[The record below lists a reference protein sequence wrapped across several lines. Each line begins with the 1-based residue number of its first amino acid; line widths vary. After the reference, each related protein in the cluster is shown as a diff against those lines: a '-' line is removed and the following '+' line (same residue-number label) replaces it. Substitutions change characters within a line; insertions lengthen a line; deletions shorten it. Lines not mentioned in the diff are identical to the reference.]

1 MFLGRREG
9 GEEKSWCS
17 RSLPSFVPRSNRSGR
32 RFILGYATIRS
43 IESVITRAGQRKSRK
58 NSGYGVGEKEVAAVD
73 VALLAEGRGME
84 D

>member
-1 MFLGRREG
+1 MVFSFVTEFR
-9 GEEKSWCS
+9 
-17 RSLPSFVPRSNRSGR
+17 PSFEPEWPPVT
-32 RFILGYATIRS
+32 LGYAIIRS